1 LHQSVTFCVKNAL
14 KLSPTCICNFKNFSG
29 GEAPGPPTSKGRE
42 GGEGQWRER
51 QGKEGKRWEGRGGRA
66 EKGNGRRGKGGEGRG
81 GEGRGGKEG
90 RAGKGRSQP
99 PHQQI
104 LDPPLVIYMS
114 ICTLL
119 QGLTKRTNA
128 KIKTCTEITGICT
141 AQLKK
146 VVKIL
151 PLLKAPALD
160 YIVLRM
166 TPTKVK
172 CT

>member
-1 LHQSVTFCVKNAL
+1 
-14 KLSPTCICNFKNFSG
+14 
-29 GEAPGPPTSKGRE
+29 
-42 GGEGQWRER
+42 
-51 QGKEGKRWEGRGGRA
+51 
-66 EKGNGRRGKGGEGRG
+66 
-81 GEGRGGKEG
+81 
-90 RAGKGRSQP
+90 
-99 PHQQI
+99 
-104 LDPPLVIYMS
+104 MS

-128 KIKTCTEITGICT
+128 KIKTCTEITGIRT
-141 AQLKK
+141 AQQKE

-172 CT
+172 CTCRPTSYEVALRLQVCYYQCLRVFLQNFLRKCLHKPSISYDQQTVQEIAAHDHYLIKTNFKMNFSLSEQTAINEKYFVCAFS